1 MPGRPAS
8 ARAGLAAHTAAS
20 KAALRAP
27 PTDRPQAIKPPGFPA
42 NAAQPPQTRYTVH
55 PYSSPE
61 IQHHAPSRATPDN
74 VATSQWRSRQR
85 QQRRSARRGQRRAA
99 GLSATRSSANWAAR
113 PGSFDSLHTAQ
124 TFPSRS
130 AFGIPELRPQTFDL
144 PPDVRL
150 RPYRSRLDRLD
161 PARDLCHFYLDDYRF
176 EAVWNRPAPGARHV
190 AGYFATC
197 SPDFSLYPDWPLAAQ
212 IWNTYRSRWLA
223 RYWQAGGL
231 RVIPTLNWSDAAS
244 FAFCFDGIPPGQI
257 LTIAVADL
265 RRPHVERRFRAGL
278 EAMLARLRPR
288 LLLVYGRLP
297 EDPGCPVLEV
307 PPDWECWRARP

>member
-1 MPGRPAS
+1 M
-8 ARAGLAAHTAAS
+8 L
-20 KAALRAP
+20 
-27 PTDRPQAIKPPGFPA
+27 
-42 NAAQPPQTRYTVH
+42 
-55 PYSSPE
+55 
-61 IQHHAPSRATPDN
+61 
-74 VATSQWRSRQR
+74 
-85 QQRRSARRGQRRAA
+85 
-99 GLSATRSSANWAAR
+99 
-113 PGSFDSLHTAQ
+113 
-124 TFPSRS
+124 
-130 AFGIPELRPQTFDL
+130 
-144 PPDVRL
+144 
-150 RPYRSRLDRLD
+150 PYRSRLDRLD

-244 FAFCFDGIPPGQI
+244 FAFCFDGIPSGQI

-288 LLLVYGRLP
+288 QLLVYGRLP
-297 EDPGCPVLEV
+297 YDPGCPVIEV
-307 PPDWECWRARP
+307 RPDWAPWRRRPSRSAHGGAGQRQRRRAAQESRTWKCCHGMRHGVRRWPGGADQAPAQRPSIPRAWRRPAPIGHLGGL